1 MACCKGISVWF
12 LPPWEPMKSRRRTKR
27 RKAELEHFL
36 SDHGAKLLSF
46 TYYWKAFGDFS
57 IEIEKDGVKHTFSTD
72 RDDIYHGQKMI
83 CDGSYHVPGEDDKYP
98 LLVKAI
104 KNELFETEDSTGS
117 T

>member
-1 MACCKGISVWF
+1 MVCCHAISVWF

-46 TYYWKAFGDFS
+46 TYFWKAFGDFF

-83 CDGSYHVPGEDDKYP
+83 CDHSYHVAGEDDKFSH
-98 LLVKAI
+98 LLGVIKA
-104 KNELFETEDSTGS
+104 ELFGIGD
-117 T
+117 